1 MLNADLIIGIVSLI
15 IGVTAWVPT
24 RGLTLLGRVFVDY
37 TLIVLAS
44 LGVVMLIKGIV
55 KPEKLRF
62 FESMVER
69 NNILIGLAML
79 LVYLVLMPKVG
90 FLPASYLMYAAFNW
104 YLSEDRMKTKNIIIS
119 VLVSLVVVTGFYLV
133 FRNVLGVPLPKG
145 SWFD

>member
-79 LVYLVLMPKVG
+79 LVYLVFMPKVG

-104 YLSEDRMKTKNIIIS
+104 YLSEDRMRTRNIIIS

>member
-1 MLNADLIIGIVSLI
+1 MLNADLIIGIVSLVI
-15 IGVTAWVPT
+15 AVTAWVPT
-24 RGLTLLGRVFVDY
+24 RGLTLLGGVFVDY
-37 TLIVLAS
+37 TLIVLVS
-44 LGVVMLIKGIV
+44 LSAVMVIKGIV

-62 FESMVER
+62 FENVVER

-79 LVYLVLMPKVG
+79 LVYLVFMPKVG

-104 YLSEDRMKTKNIIIS
+104 YLSEDRMRTRNIIIS
-119 VLVSLVVVTGFYLV
+119 VLVSLVVVTGFYLI

>member
-1 MLNADLIIGIVSLI
+1 MLNADLIIGVVSLVI
-15 IGVTAWVPT
+15 AVTAWVPT
-24 RGLTLLGRVFVDY
+24 RGLTLLGGVFVDY

-44 LGVVMLIKGIV
+44 LGVVMVIKGIV

-69 NNILIGLAML
+69 NNILIGLGML
-79 LVYLVLMPKVG
+79 VVYLVFMPKVG

-104 YLSEDRMKTKNIIIS
+104 YLSEDRMRTRNIIVS
-119 VLVSLVVVTGFYLV
+119 VLVSLVVVTGFYLA

>member
-44 LGVVMLIKGIV
+44 LGVVMVIKGIA

-79 LVYLVLMPKVG
+79 LVYLVFMPKVG

-104 YLSEDRMKTKNIIIS
+104 YLSEDRMRTRNIIIS

-145 SWFD
+145 SWFE

>member
-1 MLNADLIIGIVSLI
+1 MLNADLIIGIVSLVI
-15 IGVTAWVPT
+15 AVTAWVPT
-24 RGLTLLGRVFVDY
+24 RGLTLLGGVFVDY
-37 TLIVLAS
+37 TLIVLVS
-44 LGVVMLIKGIV
+44 LSAVMVIKGIV

-62 FESMVER
+62 FENVVER

-79 LVYLVLMPKVG
+79 LVYLVFMPKVG

-104 YLSEDRMKTKNIIIS
+104 YLSEDRMRTRNIIIS

-133 FRNVLGVPLPKG
+133 FRNVLGVTLPKG